1 MKKNSFIGK
10 NLEEAKMLAAET
22 LKCKES
28 EFFFNE
34 TETKSGIFK
43 SKKVEIEVITKEEII
58 SEIKNKLEKI
68 INLMEIKTKFEIK
81 EREGITT
88 VTIFSDNNNILIG
101 KQGRTIEALNN
112 ILKQY
117 LYNELGFYF
126 PFVLDVSEY
135 KLKHKNKIERLAK
148 NIAKDVVKTKTD
160 VKLDSMNSYERRV
173 VHTIL
178 SDYNNI
184 KTESVGEEPNRAVIV
199 KYIESK

>member
-1 MKKNSFIGK
+1 MG
-10 NLEEAKMLAAET
+10 
-22 LKCKES
+22 
-28 EFFFNE
+28 
-34 TETKSGIFK
+34 
-43 SKKVEIEVITKEEII
+43 
-58 SEIKNKLEKI
+58 
-68 INLMEIKTKFEIK
+68 IKTKFEIK

>member
-68 INLMEIKTKFEIK
+68 INLMGIKTKFEIK

-88 VTIFSDNNNILIG
+88 VTIFSDN
-101 KQGRTIEALNN
+101 NN